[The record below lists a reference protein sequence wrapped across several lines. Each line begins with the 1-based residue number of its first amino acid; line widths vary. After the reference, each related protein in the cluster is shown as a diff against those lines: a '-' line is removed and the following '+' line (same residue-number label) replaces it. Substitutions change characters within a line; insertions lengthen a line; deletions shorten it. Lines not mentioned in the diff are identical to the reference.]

1 MPSRAGVFGRSA
13 PERWRILE
21 WLFGV
26 ALFSLLLLLFF
37 VPRAGAQESE
47 FASDLPS
54 LPLGTV
60 SASRL
65 AGLGAGAAENDGRRQ
80 EVRKGPFRWR
90 TALREALFFTGV
102 MHGFRFATEA
112 GTRDALNGRWYQDY
126 IHSVG
131 ELRGWGDGDPFITN
145 DIAHP
150 IEGGVF
156 GYIQRENDPRYAA
169 VEWGAGRAYWISL
182 LRSLS
187 FSAVMSTQWKL
198 GPASEASLG
207 NVQLHEYPGF
217 TDFVVTPAAGT
228 ILMMGE
234 DAADRYLII
243 GLENRTANI
252 PLILLTRC
260 FLNPSRAWANLMAFK
275 VPWHRETRIGIFGA
289 NHELRKELIREHNE
303 GRAGKMFQFNA
314 DEFRE
319 RQENHPLAAPIEL
332 EASSY
337 YQNFPGKGG
346 CAGGGGSGATRINSE
361 WQLVAELNGCAIL
374 GMPKNESGDIESYAA
389 GPRWT
394 PRSSNRFSP
403 FVQAL
408 VGGTRVTH
416 EIVNQEKR
424 EELKKEWNNGAGTLP
439 HYPTRNEWSVEHQA
453 NGVALALGGGLDIVF
468 HRALAWRVGAIE
480 YTHSFLGDVD
490 QIRATD
496 GIRLSTGV
504 VLRIGTW

>member
-1 MPSRAGVFGRSA
+1 MPSRAGVYRRSA
-13 PERWRILE
+13 PERGRILGR
-21 WLFGV
+21 LRGF
-26 ALFSLLLLLFF
+26 ALFSLLLFL

-47 FASDLPS
+47 FTTDLPS
-54 LPLGTV
+54 LPLGAV

-65 AGLGAGAAENDGRRQ
+65 AGLGVPRAEGDGERQ
-80 EVRKGPFRWR
+80 EVREGRFRWR
-90 TALREALFFTGV
+90 PALREALFFTGV
-102 MHGFRFATEA
+102 MHAFRFTTEA
-112 GTRDALNGRWYQDY
+112 GTRNALNGRWYQDY

-156 GYIQRENDPRYAA
+156 GYIQRQNDTKYAA
-169 VEWGAGRAYWISL
+169 VEWGDGRAYWISL

-217 TDFVVTPAAGT
+217 TDFVITPTVGT
-228 ILMMGE
+228 VLMMGE
-234 DAADRYLII
+234 DAADRYLIS
-243 GLENRTANI
+243 GLENRTSNI

-289 NHELRKELIREHNE
+289 NHELRKELVREHKE
-303 GRAGKMFQFNA
+303 GRSGKMFQFNP

-319 RQENHPLAAPIEL
+319 PVRKDYPLAAPIEL

-337 YQNFPGKGG
+337 YQNFLGKGA
-346 CAGGGGSGATRINSE
+346 CAGGGGSGATRINDD
-361 WQLVAELNGCAIL
+361 WQLVAELSGCAIL
-374 GMPKNESGDIESYAA
+374 GMPKSESGDIESYTV

-394 PRSSNRFSP
+394 PRSSSRFSP

-416 EIVNQEKR
+416 EIVDQQKR
-424 EELKKEWNNGAGTLP
+424 QELKQKWNNGEGTLP
-439 HYPTRNEWSVEHQA
+439 HYPTRSEWSVEHQA
-453 NGVALALGGGLDIVF
+453 NGVELALGGGFDIVF

-490 QIRATD
+490 QIRAADT
-496 GIRLSTGV
+496 IRVTTGV